1 LGHELEEQV
10 MRSSQAG
17 LVSEVSQPS
26 LERQGYPPEVARLL
40 AELGTRHLL
49 VLPLRVR
56 ARPRGTLTLG
66 RRGAAQAFLP
76 HDLAVAKEFAAC
88 AAMTLDNAALYRT
101 AQEAVRRRDEFLS
114 IASHELKSPLTALQL
129 KLQLLERN
137 DGTSKAFV
145 TRLFEAERQVRRLT
159 DLVNT
164 LLDVTRIGADRLE
177 LRFDRVD
184 LTELVRQVCE
194 RFRED
199 AERTHTE
206 LTQSPARPCFGHWD
220 KSRLEQIITNLV
232 SNALKYGAG
241 RPVELEVSGD
251 TELARFTVRD
261 HGIGIAPVDQARIFD
276 RFERAATA
284 EAFSGLGLGLYIS
297 NQIAR
302 AHGGEL
308 LVWSQPGQGAAFT
321 LVIPRQPPEQRR
333 PLGPVARPASPA

>member
-1 LGHELEEQV
+1 
-10 MRSSQAG
+10 
-17 LVSEVSQPS
+17 
-26 LERQGYPPEVARLL
+26 
-40 AELGTRHLL
+40 
-49 VLPLRVR
+49 
-56 ARPRGTLTLG
+56 
-66 RRGAAQAFLP
+66 
-76 HDLAVAKEFAAC
+76 VAKEFATC
-88 AAMTLDNAALYRT
+88 AAIMLDNAAHYRT

-129 KLQLLERN
+129 KLQLLER
-137 DGTSKAFV
+137 DGDGGPPKVVA
-145 TRLFEAERQVRRLT
+145 RLFEAERQVRRLA

-177 LRFDRVD
+177 LRIDRVD
-184 LTELVRQVCE
+184 LTEMVQQVCE

-206 LTQSPARPCFGHWD
+206 LALPSARPCFGQWD
-220 KSRLEQIITNLV
+220 RSRLEQIITNLV

-251 TELARFTVRD
+251 AELARFTIRD

-284 EAFSGLGLGLYIS
+284 EPFSGLGLGLYIS
-297 NQIAR
+297 HQIAR

-308 LVWSQPGQGAAFT
+308 HVWSQPGQGAVFT
-321 LVIPRQPPEQRR
+321 LVIPRHLPEQPQPP
-333 PLGPVARPASPA
+333 GPADRPASPP